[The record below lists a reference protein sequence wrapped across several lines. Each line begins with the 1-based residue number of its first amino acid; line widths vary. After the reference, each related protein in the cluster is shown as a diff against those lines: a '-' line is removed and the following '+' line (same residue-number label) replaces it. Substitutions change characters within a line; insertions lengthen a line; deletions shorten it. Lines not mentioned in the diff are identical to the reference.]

1 MHFYCEEMYS
11 YIIFSLDSF
20 IRESQSTTSFVIEFF
35 SEKSFIRN
43 LFLNRDLFQGLTM
56 DGQCVK

>member
-1 MHFYCEEMYS
+1 MYS

-20 IRESQSTTSFVIEFF
+20 IIESQSTTSFVIEFF

-43 LFLNRDLFQGLTM
+43 PFLNRDLFQGLTM
-56 DGQCVK
+56 DGQCVY